1 MSEQEEFEA
10 LDAIYNEGKPTR
22 EEFIASRQT
31 LMDDNCESYFDYMD
45 GKVKIGIDGGLYYY
59 EEDGGSVAST
69 ELEEVEEEA
78 FCEYSRSL

>member
-1 MSEQEEFEA
+1 MITLEQFQ
-10 LDAIYNEGKPTR
+10 K
-22 EEFIASRQT
+22 SRMT
-31 LMDDNCESYFDYMD
+31 FFNKDGSAYFDYMD

-59 EEDGGSVAST
+59 EEDGSSVAST

>member
-1 MSEQEEFEA
+1 MLTYEQFV
-10 LDAIYNEGKPTR
+10 
-22 EEFIASRQT
+22 ASRQT

-59 EEDGGSVAST
+59 EEDDSSVAST